1 MYLLYILS
9 IFVCSL
15 SGPPPIWRS
24 RFSVKL
30 DTGFHE
36 ILRNTHEINN
46 DSDASAESKKVRD
59 VEEGV
64 WRGGGDRPHG

>member
-1 MYLLYILS
+1 M
-9 IFVCSL
+9 
-15 SGPPPIWRS
+15 
-24 RFSVKL
+24 L

-64 WRGGGDRPHG
+64 WRGGAGLLDKVFFFLAAKSKN